1 MGYRGRGR
9 DEEEGVGGEGGGQG
23 PEEAGPQHPRL
34 HDVGVAPVEPPQLA
48 LAVRALPTPGGEAD
62 FDRYSHT
69 TYLHI

>member
-48 LAVRALPTPGGEAD
+48 LAVRALPTPGGGL
-62 FDRYSHT
+62 FR
-69 TYLHI
+69 